1 MNNQYAHIAQLY
13 SIRNHYGNEA
23 AGEKIR
29 MLNDISNQHLKR
41 KKAVQQYHDCL
52 LFLIAYPDSKTIYYT
67 AIQSLQQL
75 HLHIQ
80 SNEKLKN
87 SLYNSGITHS
97 TICAAFSFEIVKWL
111 RKINHAEIKLYSF
124 NASDGQI
131 QSILSVVMPKVES
144 EILQDANAE
153 WRGWLQRS
161 MKNGEDLLDML
172 IDVFD
177 SSDIRPEVKDE
188 LWNVI
193 GINVEINFSSHCNI
207 PGHLIKPFYH
217 RSLIGKHPKQHL
229 PVIKPMRIQLNK
241 EEAEQVIECSRK
253 VLIGHLRE
261 IDPITFTAAG
271 LIAYYQLPRG
281 ISIALMEMVPERR
294 HPIDSYMGY
303 MVYKNGQPIAYAG
316 SWILFN
322 SGRIG
327 LNVFPAYR
335 GGESQYIFQQILQ
348 LHQQVYNLK
357 RFSVDPYQIGK
368 ENTDGI
374 YSGAFWVYHH
384 AGFRPISKAQQEIAE
399 AEALKIK
406 NTPGYRSPKN
416 ILKILADSR
425 LQLVYHK
432 SAVQFDATDLSI
444 AWSVILEKKYN
455 NNRRRLNDNSIKKLA
470 SLLQVKN
477 YQEEKIRFILQN
489 WHMLLVANEKEL
501 RGNKSLQKT
510 LMKLFMLKA
519 TGSEEKYIKE
529 MQKSGPLRKFIEY
542 LLKDFG
548 G

>member
-1 MNNQYAHIAQLY
+1 MNKQYAYIAQLY
-13 SIRNHYGNEA
+13 SIRNHYGNDA
-23 AGEKIR
+23 AAKKVR
-29 MLNDISNQHLKR
+29 LLNDIRHQQAMH
-41 KKAVQQYHDCL
+41 KKAVQLYHDCL
-52 LFLIAYPDSKTIYYT
+52 LFLIAYPDSKTIYSI

-75 HLHIQ
+75 YLHIQ
-80 SNEKLKN
+80 SNEKLKK

-111 RKINHAEIKLYSF
+111 RKINPTEIKLYSF
-124 NASDGQI
+124 NASDSQI

-153 WRGWLQRS
+153 WRGWLKRI
-161 MKNGEDLLDML
+161 MKEEEDLLDML
-172 IDVFD
+172 IAIFD
-177 SSDIRPEVKDE
+177 GSTIRPEAKDE
-188 LWNVI
+188 LWNAI
-193 GINVEINFSSHCNI
+193 GINVEINFSTHCKI

-217 RSLIGKHPKQHL
+217 RSLIGKHQKKHL
-229 PVIKPMRIQLNK
+229 PVLKPLRIQLNK
-241 EEAEQVIECSRK
+241 KEAEQVIECSRK

-271 LIAYYQLPRG
+271 LIDYYQLPRG
-281 ISIALMEMVPERR
+281 ISIALMGMVPERR
-294 HPIDSYMGY
+294 HPIDSYFGY
-303 MVYKNGQPIAYAG
+303 MVYKNGLPIAYAG

-335 GGESQYIFQQILQ
+335 GGESQYIFQQVLQ

-357 RFSVDPYQIGK
+357 RFTVDPYQIGK

-374 YSGAFWVYHH
+374 HSGAFWVYHH
-384 AGFRPISKAQQEIAE
+384 AGFRPILKAQQEIAE

-406 NTPGYRSPKN
+406 TTPGYRSTKN

-425 LQLVYHK
+425 LQLMYNK
-432 SAVQFDATDLSI
+432 SAVKFDATDLSI
-444 AWSVILEKKYN
+444 VWSVILEKKYN

-470 SLLQVKN
+470 SLLQLKN
-477 YQEEKIRFILQN
+477 YQEEKMRFILQN
-489 WHMLLVANEKEL
+489 WYMLLVANEKEL
-501 RGNKSLQKT
+501 AENKSLQKI
-510 LMKLFMLKA
+510 LKKLFMLKA
-519 TGSEEKYIKE
+519 TGSEEEYIME
-529 MQKSGPLRKFIEY
+529 MQKSVLLRKFIED
-542 LLKDFG
+542 LLEEFG